1 MGNINLIYFNFIKKS
16 QKEITL
22 VYNLNLQR
30 GKCGFSMTQVWKLT
44 GTEDR
49 KSLQY
54 PEISWHIQ
62 DGGWKHGGFNIRHE
76 PFPISQMHLR
86 NSLNN
91 WICHMH
97 PQKSL
102 KNHMPDR
109 IQCYCRSY
117 YTQFEELHTLSPQG
131 SFHKNRSMAD
141 VRALF

>member
-1 MGNINLIYFNFIKKS
+1 MGNTNLIYFNFIKNHRKKLLWCIIWICKGVS
-16 QKEITL
+16 VVFQWPRFGNLLAQKTANPCNTL
-22 VYNLNLQR
+22 
-30 GKCGFSMTQVWKLT
+30 KFH
-44 GTEDR
+44 GTFVT
-49 KSLQY
+49 
-54 PEISWHIQ
+54 
-62 DGGWKHGGFNIRHE
+62 GGWKHGGFNIRQE

>member
-62 DGGWKHGGFNIRHE
+62 DRGVKTW
-76 PFPISQMHLR
+76 
-86 NSLNN
+86 
-91 WICHMH
+91 
-97 PQKSL
+97 
-102 KNHMPDR
+102 R
-109 IQCYCRSY
+109 I
-117 YTQFEELHTLSPQG
+117 
-131 SFHKNRSMAD
+131 
-141 VRALF
+141 